1 MRSLLVLIARILV
14 SFGLLY
20 LSLRGID
27 FDTIRSRLSE
37 IKAGWILLA
46 VVVTVV
52 QVFFGALRWREIT
65 ERCDAPLSVTT
76 AFRFNMIGTFFNQTL
91 PSAIGGD
98 AMRLWLVGRT
108 GAGWRAATYSVLV
121 DRAVGLIALAVIVVG
136 SLPWSFDLIGDAKGR
151 TALVLI
157 DLAAISAGVG
167 FLIVGLLSW
176 HWLRS
181 WWPTRHIHACAVIAN
196 RVLFSKTAE
205 PRVAVL
211 SLLIHVLAVVIA
223 WCVVRAIGADASFH
237 QLFLLIPPIM
247 LITMLP
253 ISIAGWGVREATMT
267 VAFGYA
273 GLAPADGTVISLLF
287 GATSFI
293 VGAIGGIVW
302 ILSTEKAEK
311 MPAVIP
317 DID

>member
-14 SFGLLY
+14 SGGLLY

-46 VVVTVV
+46 VLVTIV

-65 ERCDAPLSVTT
+65 DRCDAPLGTMK

-121 DRAVGLIALAVIVVG
+121 DRAVGLIALAVIVVC
-136 SLPWSFDLIGDAKGR
+136 SLPWSFDLIGDPKGR

-167 FLIVGLLSW
+167 FLIFGALSW
-176 HWLRS
+176 HWLKS

-196 RVLFSKTAE
+196 RVLFSKTAG

-287 GATSFI
+287 GATSFV

-302 ILSTEKAEK
+302 ILSTEKSDK